1 MGKKT
6 EEALGQFQFYQ
17 ASGFSKSEVPNTESL
32 LLAIESLEKQSLIER
47 AVSAFIGQSGEND
60 GYLGCYMVHK
70 QNYQYCQTGDTVKSL
85 DELVEWYKTNFPEE
99 VENE

>member
-1 MGKKT
+1 MTTRIKRAIAEIKESGLFGNQVHMET
-6 EEALGQFQFYQ
+6 LELALEA
-17 ASGFSKSEVPNTESL
+17 
-32 LLAIESLEKQSLIER
+32 LEKQSLIER

-70 QNYQYCQTGDTVKSL
+70 QNYQHCQIGDTVKSL